1 MKNKMLKKGLAIGMS
16 AFLLA
21 SSLAPVSVQAASWKQ
36 NKTGWWWQ
44 EDNGSY
50 PVSQWKV
57 INGKWYA
64 FDERGY
70 MRSGWFLSNG
80 KWYYLG
86 TANDGSMKTGWQ
98 LINGSW
104 YYLNPVNG
112 DMAANQ
118 WIGIYYVN
126 GSGVWDQG
134 KTKDLIGWIQSG
146 NRWWYRHADGG
157 YTRNNWELING
168 SWYYFDNAGW
178 MLSNQWIGD
187 YYVDG
192 SGKWIPGKTK
202 ATAQWIQ
209 SGNRWWY
216 RHADGG
222 YTRNGWELING
233 SWYYFDNAGW
243 MLSNQ
248 WIGNYYVGGSGAMLT
263 DTWIGDY
270 YVDGSGK
277 WDPSKQHEHDWQPVT
292 ATVNH
297 PAETH
302 QELVKEAWDE
312 TIHHDDEYKTVVD
325 KEAWDEVIHH
335 DAETKK
341 ELVKEA
347 WDETIHH
354 DEETKTIV
362 DKEAWTETINHPA
375 ETHEE
380 LVKEAWTETV
390 HHPAETHQELVK
402 EAWVEEIPH
411 EEEGH
416 YEATVP
422 GHWDYEL
429 VPAEGYEE
437 EYETLDGGTDKRFVV
452 TKHAYTKSTWVEPKT
467 VECNEIGYEVVTP
480 MYREEHRIICGG
492 CGLDITDDYKE
503 GSTHDHLKEEAMK
516 GNDNCASSYDD
527 YRMVQYDTRN
537 VMYPATYVVDKEAWT
552 ETVQHDA
559 EYKTVVDKEAWTE
572 TVHHDAEYKTV
583 VDKEAWVETIDHPA
597 ETHEETIPAYDETVH
612 HDAEYKTVVIKEAYD
627 ETIHHDAETHEELVK
642 KAYDEVIHHK
652 AEYKTVVDKEAWV
665 ETVVTGYQCSCGAT
679 K

>member
-86 TANDGSMKTGWQ
+86 AANDGSMKTGWQ

-104 YYLNPVNG
+104 YYLNPGNG

-157 YTRNNWELING
+157 YTRNGWELING

-178 MLSNQWIGD
+178 MLANQWIGN

-202 ATAQWIQ
+202 VTAQWIQ

-270 YVDGSGK
+270 YVDASGK
-277 WDPSKQHEHDWQPVT
+277 WVPDAKKDQHTHKWV
-292 ATVNH
+292 
-297 PAETH
+297 AET
-302 QELVKEAWDE
+302 
-312 TIHHDDEYKTVVD
+312 T
-325 KEAWDEVIHH
+325 VIHH

-347 WDETIHH
+347 WDEVIHH
-354 DEETKTIV
+354 DEETKTVV

-380 LVKEAWTETV
+380 LVREAWDEEIT
-390 HHPAETHQELVK
+390 HPAETHQELVK
-402 EAWVEEIPH
+402 EAWTEEIPH

-422 GHWDYEL
+422 GHWDYKF

-437 EYETLDGGTDKRFVV
+437 EYETIYGTMDKRFVV
-452 TKHAYTKSTWVEPKT
+452 TKRAYTENTWVEPKT
-467 VECNEIGYEVVTP
+467 VECNEIGYEVETP
-480 MYREEHRIICGG
+480 MYREEARLICGG
-492 CGLDITDDYKE
+492 CGKDITDEYKE
-503 GSTHDHLKEEAMK
+503 GYPKDERHLYVEAMK
-516 GNDNCASSYDD
+516 GNDNCSSNYTD

-552 ETVQHDA
+552 ETIQHEA

-583 VDKEAWVETIDHPA
+583 VDKEAWVETINHPA

-612 HDAEYKTVVIKEAYD
+612 HDAEYKTVIIKEAYD
-627 ETIHHDAETHEELVK
+627 ETKTI
-642 KAYDEVIHHK
+642 
-652 AEYKTVVDKEAWV
+652 YK
-665 ETVVTGYQCSCGAT
+665 CSCGAT

>member
-146 NRWWYRHADGG
+146 NRWWYRHADGS
-157 YTRNNWELING
+157 YTRNDWELING

-178 MLSNQWIGD
+178 MLANQWIGN

-202 ATAQWIQ
+202 VTAQWIQ

-243 MLSNQ
+243 MLANQ

-277 WDPSKQHEHDWQPVT
+277 WVPNEKKDQHTHKWV
-292 ATVNH
+292 
-297 PAETH
+297 AETTVIH
-302 QELVKEAWDE
+302 HDAVTKQELVKEAWDE
-312 TIHHDDEYKTVVD
+312 V
-325 KEAWDEVIHH
+325 
-335 DAETKK
+335 
-341 ELVKEA
+341 
-347 WDETIHH
+347 IHH

-380 LVKEAWTETV
+380 LVKEAWDEEVT
-390 HHPAETHQELVK
+390 HPAETHQELVK
-402 EAWVEEIPH
+402 EAWTEEIPH

-416 YEATVP
+416 YEATIPAHWEYVQVP
-422 GHWDYEL
+422 K
-429 VPAEGYEE
+429 EGYTE
-437 EYETLDGGTDKRFVV
+437 EYETDEGTTETRFVV
-452 TKHAYTKSTWVEPKT
+452 TKHTCTESKWVEAKT
-467 VECNEIGYEVVTP
+467 VECGELGLEVETP
-480 MYREEHRIICGG
+480 MYSEQERYLCNG
-492 CGLDITDDYKE
+492 CGEDITE
-503 GSTHDHLKEEAMK
+503 NHSEHLEENALK
-516 GNDNCASSYDD
+516 GNYKCGSYHSA
-527 YRMVQYDTRN
+527 YIMVQYDTRN
-537 VMYPATYVVDKEAWT
+537 VVYKPTYVVDKEAYV
-552 ETVQHDA
+552 EKVNHDA

-627 ETIHHDAETHEELVK
+627 ETKTI
-642 KAYDEVIHHK
+642 
-652 AEYKTVVDKEAWV
+652 YK
-665 ETVVTGYQCSCGAT
+665 CSCGAT

>member
-86 TANDGSMKTGWQ
+86 AANDGSMKTSWQ
-98 LINGSW
+98 LVNGSW
-104 YYLNPVNG
+104 YYMNPGNG

-118 WIGIYYVN
+118 WIGNYYVG
-126 GSGVWDQG
+126 GSG
-134 KTKDLIGWIQSG
+134 
-146 NRWWYRHADGG
+146 A
-157 YTRNNWELING
+157 
-168 SWYYFDNAGW
+168 
-178 MLSNQWIGD
+178 MLTNQWIGN

-192 SGKWIPGKTK
+192 SGKWVPGKTK
-202 ATAQWIQ
+202 ATAQWIL

-263 DTWIGDY
+263 DTWIGNY

-277 WDPSKQHEHDWQPVT
+277 WVPDAKKDQHTHKWVAKT
-292 ATVNH
+292 TVITH

-302 QELVKEAWDE
+302 QELVKEAC
-312 TIHHDDEYKTVVD
+312 T
-325 KEAWDEVIHH
+325 
-335 DAETKK
+335 
-341 ELVKEA
+341 
-347 WDETIHH
+347 
-354 DEETKTIV
+354 
-362 DKEAWTETINHPA
+362 
-375 ETHEE
+375 
-380 LVKEAWTETV
+380 
-390 HHPAETHQELVK
+390 
-402 EAWVEEIPH
+402 EEIPH

-422 GHWDYEL
+422 GHWDYKF

-437 EYETLDGGTDKRFVV
+437 EYETLDGTTDKRFVV
-452 TKHAYTKSTWVEPKT
+452 TKRAYTESTWVEPKT
-467 VECNEIGYEVVTP
+467 VECSEIGYEVETP
-480 MYREEHRIICGG
+480 MYREESRIICGG
-492 CGLDITDDYKE
+492 CGKDVTDEYKE
-503 GSTHDHLKEEAMK
+503 GYPQDERHLYLEAMK
-516 GNDNCASSYDD
+516 GNDHCGSTYDD
-527 YRMVQYDTRN
+527 YRMVQYDTRS
-537 VMYPATYVVDKEAWT
+537 VMYPATYVVDKEKYV
-552 ETVQHDA
+552 EKIQHDA
-559 EYKTVVDKEAWTE
+559 EYKTVVDRDEWA
-572 TVHHDAEYKTV
+572 
-583 VDKEAWVETIDHPA
+583 ETI
-597 ETHEETIPAYDETVH
+597 TKNI
-612 HDAEYKTVVIKEAYD
+612 
-627 ETIHHDAETHEELVK
+627 
-642 KAYDEVIHHK
+642 
-652 AEYKTVVDKEAWV
+652 
-665 ETVVTGYQCSCGAT
+665 CSECGAVQ
-679 K
+679 

>member
-86 TANDGSMKTGWQ
+86 AANDGSMKTGWQ

-104 YYLNPVNG
+104 YYLNPGNG

-146 NRWWYRHADGG
+146 NRWWYRHADGS
-157 YTRNNWELING
+157 YTRNDWELING

-178 MLSNQWIGD
+178 MLANQWIGN

-202 ATAQWIQ
+202 VTAQWIQ
-209 SGNRWWY
+209 SGKRWWY

-243 MLSNQ
+243 MLANQ

-263 DTWIGDY
+263 DTWIGNY

-277 WDPSKQHEHDWQPVT
+277 WVPDAKKDQHTHKWV
-292 ATVNH
+292 
-297 PAETH
+297 AET
-302 QELVKEAWDE
+302 
-312 TIHHDDEYKTVVD
+312 T
-325 KEAWDEVIHH
+325 VIHH

-347 WDETIHH
+347 WDEVIHH

-380 LVKEAWTETV
+380 LVKEAWDEEVT
-390 HHPAETHQELVK
+390 HPAETHQELVK
-402 EAWVEEIPH
+402 EAWTEEIPH

-416 YEATVP
+416 YEATIP
-422 GHWDYEL
+422 GHWEYVT
-429 VPAEGYEE
+429 VPKEGYTE
-437 EYETLDGGTDKRFVV
+437 EYETDDGTTETRFVV
-452 TKHAYTKSTWVEPKT
+452 TKHMHTESKWVEPKT
-467 VECNEIGYEVVTP
+467 VECNEIGYEVKTP
-480 MYREEHRIICGG
+480 MYSEQERYLCNG
-492 CGLDITDDYKE
+492 CGEDITE
-503 GSTHDHLKEEAMK
+503 NHAEHLEENALK
-516 GNDNCASSYDD
+516 GNYKCGSYHSA
-527 YRMVQYDTRN
+527 YIMKQYDTRN

-552 ETVQHDA
+552 ETIQHEA

-583 VDKEAWVETIDHPA
+583 VDKEAWVETINHPA

-627 ETIHHDAETHEELVK
+627 ETKTI
-642 KAYDEVIHHK
+642 
-652 AEYKTVVDKEAWV
+652 YK
-665 ETVVTGYQCSCGAT
+665 CSCGAT

>member
-86 TANDGSMKTGWQ
+86 AAHDGSMKTGWQ
-98 LINGSW
+98 LVNGSW
-104 YYLNPVNG
+104 YYMNPGNG

-118 WIGIYYVN
+118 WIGNYYVG
-126 GSGVWDQG
+126 GSG
-134 KTKDLIGWIQSG
+134 
-146 NRWWYRHADGG
+146 A
-157 YTRNNWELING
+157 
-168 SWYYFDNAGW
+168 
-178 MLSNQWIGD
+178 MLTNQWIGN
-187 YYVDG
+187 YYVDA
-192 SGKWIPGKTK
+192 SGKWVPGKTK
-202 ATAQWIQ
+202 VTAQWIQ

-263 DTWIGDY
+263 DTWIGNY

-277 WDPSKQHEHDWQPVT
+277 WVPDAKKDQHTHKWV
-292 ATVNH
+292 
-297 PAETH
+297 AET
-302 QELVKEAWDE
+302 
-312 TIHHDDEYKTVVD
+312 T
-325 KEAWDEVIHH
+325 VIHH

-354 DEETKTIV
+354 DEETKTVV
-362 DKEAWTETINHPA
+362 DKEAWTETVNHPA

-402 EAWVEEIPH
+402 EAWTEEIPH

-416 YEATVP
+416 YEATIP
-422 GHWDYEL
+422 GHYEYTL
-429 VPAEGYEE
+429 VPKEGYTE
-437 EYETLDGGTDKRFVV
+437 EYETDDGTTETRFVV
-452 TKHAYTKSTWVEPKT
+452 TEHMHTESKWVDPVT
-467 VECNEIGYEVVTP
+467 VTCSEMGYEVETP
-480 MYREEHRIICGG
+480 MYSEQERYLCNG
-492 CGLDITDDYKE
+492 CGEDITE
-503 GSTHDHLKEEAMK
+503 NHSEHLEENALK
-516 GNDNCASSYDD
+516 GNYKCGSYHSA
-527 YRMVQYDTRN
+527 YIMVQYDTRN
-537 VMYPATYVVDKEAWT
+537 VVYQPTYVVDKEAYV
-552 ETVQHDA
+552 EKVNHDA
-559 EYKTVVDKEAWTE
+559 EYKTVVDKEAWDE
-572 TVHHDAEYKTV
+572 EVQHDAEYKTV
-583 VDKEAWVETIDHPA
+583 VDKEAWVETINHPA

-612 HDAEYKTVVIKEAYD
+612 HDAEYKTVVLKEAYD
-627 ETIHHDAETHEELVK
+627 ETKTI
-642 KAYDEVIHHK
+642 
-652 AEYKTVVDKEAWV
+652 YK
-665 ETVVTGYQCSCGAT
+665 CSCGAT

>member
-86 TANDGSMKTGWQ
+86 AANDGSMKTGWQ

-104 YYLNPVNG
+104 YYLNPGNG

-146 NRWWYRHADGG
+146 NRWWYRHADGS
-157 YTRNNWELING
+157 YTRNDWELING

-178 MLSNQWIGD
+178 MLANQWIGN

-202 ATAQWIQ
+202 VTAQWIQ
-209 SGNRWWY
+209 SGKRWWY

-243 MLSNQ
+243 MLANQ

-263 DTWIGDY
+263 DTWIGNY

-277 WDPSKQHEHDWQPVT
+277 WVPDAKKDQHTHKWV
-292 ATVNH
+292 
-297 PAETH
+297 AET
-302 QELVKEAWDE
+302 
-312 TIHHDDEYKTVVD
+312 T
-325 KEAWDEVIHH
+325 VIHH
-335 DAETKK
+335 DAVTKK

-354 DEETKTIV
+354 DEETKTVV
-362 DKEAWTETINHPA
+362 DKEAWVETINHLA

-380 LVKEAWTETV
+380 LVKKAWDEEVT
-390 HHPAETHQELVK
+390 HPAETHQELVK
-402 EAWVEEIPH
+402 EAWTEEIPH

-422 GHWDYEL
+422 GHWDYKF

-437 EYETLDGGTDKRFVV
+437 EYETIYGTMDKRFVV
-452 TKHAYTKSTWVEPKT
+452 TKRAYTESTWVEPKT
-467 VECNEIGYEVVTP
+467 VECNEVGYEVETP
-480 MYREEHRIICGG
+480 MYRQEEREICSG
-492 CGLDITDDYKE
+492 CGLDVTDDYSAGADESQSHNHVEALKGNSNC
-503 GSTHDHLKEEAMK
+503 GST
-516 GNDNCASSYDD
+516 YTD

-583 VDKEAWVETIDHPA
+583 VDKEAWVETINHPA

-627 ETIHHDAETHEELVK
+627 ETKTI
-642 KAYDEVIHHK
+642 
-652 AEYKTVVDKEAWV
+652 YK
-665 ETVVTGYQCSCGAT
+665 CSCGAT

>member
-86 TANDGSMKTGWQ
+86 AANDGSMKTGWQ

-104 YYLNPVNG
+104 YYLNPGNG

-126 GSGVWDQG
+126 GSGVWDQE

-157 YTRNNWELING
+157 YTRNGWELING

-178 MLSNQWIGD
+178 MLANQWIGN

-192 SGKWIPGKTK
+192 SGKWVPGKTK
-202 ATAQWIQ
+202 VTAQWIQ

-270 YVDGSGK
+270 YVDASGK
-277 WDPSKQHEHDWQPVT
+277 WVPDAKKDQHTHKWV
-292 ATVNH
+292 
-297 PAETH
+297 AET
-302 QELVKEAWDE
+302 
-312 TIHHDDEYKTVVD
+312 T
-325 KEAWDEVIHH
+325 VIHH
-335 DAETKK
+335 DAVTKK

-347 WDETIHH
+347 WDEVIHH

-375 ETHEE
+375 ETHKE
-380 LVKEAWTETV
+380 LVREAWDEEVT
-390 HHPAETHQELVK
+390 HPAETHQELVK
-402 EAWVEEIPH
+402 EAWTEEIPH

-422 GHWDYEL
+422 GHWEYKL
-429 VPAEGYEE
+429 IPAEGYTE
-437 EYETLDGGTDKRFVV
+437 EYETIDGGTATRFVV
-452 TKHAYTKSTWVEPKT
+452 TEHMHTDSKWVDSVT
-467 VECNEIGYEVVTP
+467 QECNDYGLEIQTP
-480 MYREEHRIICGG
+480 MYHEVAREVCNG
-492 CGLDITDDYKE
+492 CGKDITNDR
-503 GSTHDHLKEEAMK
+503 SHLKEEVLK
-516 GNDNCASSYDD
+516 GNTKCGASHTIYV
-527 YRMVQYDTRN
+527 MEQYDTRN
-537 VMYPATYVVDKEAWT
+537 VIYPATYVVDKEAWT
-552 ETVQHDA
+552 ETVQHEA

-583 VDKEAWVETIDHPA
+583 VDKEAWVETINHPA
-597 ETHEETIPAYDETVH
+597 ETHEEAIPAYDETVH

-627 ETIHHDAETHEELVK
+627 ETKTI
-642 KAYDEVIHHK
+642 
-652 AEYKTVVDKEAWV
+652 YK
-665 ETVVTGYQCSCGAT
+665 CSCGAT

>member
-86 TANDGSMKTGWQ
+86 AANDGSMKTGWQ

-104 YYLNPVNG
+104 YYLNPGNG

-157 YTRNNWELING
+157 YTRNGWELING

-178 MLSNQWIGD
+178 MLANQWIGN

-202 ATAQWIQ
+202 VTAQWIQ

-243 MLSNQ
+243 MLANQ

-263 DTWIGDY
+263 DTWIGNY

-277 WDPSKQHEHDWQPVT
+277 WVPDAKKDQHTHKWV
-292 ATVNH
+292 
-297 PAETH
+297 AET
-302 QELVKEAWDE
+302 
-312 TIHHDDEYKTVVD
+312 T
-325 KEAWDEVIHH
+325 VIHH

-354 DEETKTIV
+354 DEETKTVV

-380 LVKEAWTETV
+380 LVKEAWDEEVT
-390 HHPAETHQELVK
+390 HPAETHQELVK
-402 EAWVEEIPH
+402 EAWTEEIPH

-437 EYETLDGGTDKRFVV
+437 EYETIDGGTATRFVV
-452 TKHAYTKSTWVEPKT
+452 TEHMHTDSKWVEPKT

-480 MYREEHRIICGG
+480 MYHEVAREVCNG
-492 CGLDITDDYKE
+492 CGKDITDDR
-503 GSTHDHLKEEAMK
+503 SHLKEEVLK
-516 GNDNCASSYDD
+516 GNTKCGASHTIYV
-527 YRMVQYDTRN
+527 MEQYDIRN
-537 VMYPATYVVDKEAWT
+537 VMYPATYIVDKEAWT
-552 ETVQHDA
+552 ETIQHEA

-572 TVHHDAEYKTV
+572 TIHHDAEYKTV
-583 VDKEAWVETIDHPA
+583 VDKEAWVETINHPA

-627 ETIHHDAETHEELVK
+627 ETKTI
-642 KAYDEVIHHK
+642 
-652 AEYKTVVDKEAWV
+652 YK
-665 ETVVTGYQCSCGAT
+665 CSCGAT

>member
-86 TANDGSMKTGWQ
+86 AANDGSMKTGWQ

-104 YYLNPVNG
+104 YYLNPGNG

-157 YTRNNWELING
+157 YTRNGWELING

-178 MLSNQWIGD
+178 MLANQWIGN

-202 ATAQWIQ
+202 VTAQWIQ

-222 YTRNGWELING
+222 YTRNGWELINE

-243 MLSNQ
+243 MLANQ

-263 DTWIGDY
+263 DTWIGNY
-270 YVDGSGK
+270 YVDASGK
-277 WDPSKQHEHDWQPVT
+277 WVPDAKKDQHTHKWV
-292 ATVNH
+292 
-297 PAETH
+297 AET
-302 QELVKEAWDE
+302 
-312 TIHHDDEYKTVVD
+312 T
-325 KEAWDEVIHH
+325 VIHH

-354 DEETKTIV
+354 DEETKTVV

-380 LVKEAWTETV
+380 LVKDAWDEEVT
-390 HHPAETHQELVK
+390 HPAETHQELVK
-402 EAWVEEIPH
+402 EAWTEEIPH

-422 GHWDYEL
+422 GHWDYKF
-429 VPAEGYEE
+429 VPAEGYTE
-437 EYETLDGGTDKRFVV
+437 EYETIDGGTATRFVV
-452 TKHAYTKSTWVEPKT
+452 TEHMHTDSKWVEPKT

-480 MYREEHRIICGG
+480 MYHEVAREVCNG
-492 CGLDITDDYKE
+492 CGKDITDIMSKDGYN
-503 GSTHDHLKEEAMK
+503 THAEEEALN
-516 GNDNCASSYDD
+516 GNMNCGSWHTVYI
-527 YRMVQYDTRN
+527 MEQYDIRN

-552 ETVQHDA
+552 ETVQHEA

-583 VDKEAWVETIDHPA
+583 VDKEAWVETINHPA

-627 ETIHHDAETHEELVK
+627 ETKTI
-642 KAYDEVIHHK
+642 
-652 AEYKTVVDKEAWV
+652 YK
-665 ETVVTGYQCSCGAT
+665 CSCGAT

>member
-86 TANDGSMKTGWQ
+86 AANDGSMKTGWQ

-104 YYLNPVNG
+104 YYLNPGNG

-118 WIGIYYVN
+118 WIGNYYVG
-126 GSGVWDQG
+126 GSG
-134 KTKDLIGWIQSG
+134 
-146 NRWWYRHADGG
+146 A
-157 YTRNNWELING
+157 
-168 SWYYFDNAGW
+168 
-178 MLSNQWIGD
+178 MLTNQWIGN

-192 SGKWIPGKTK
+192 SGKWVPGKTK
-202 ATAQWIQ
+202 ATAQWIL

-270 YVDGSGK
+270 YVDASGK
-277 WDPSKQHEHDWQPVT
+277 WVPDAKKDQHTHKWVAET
-292 ATVNH
+292 TVITH

-302 QELVKEAWDE
+302 QELVKEAW
-312 TIHHDDEYKTVVD
+312 T
-325 KEAWDEVIHH
+325 
-335 DAETKK
+335 
-341 ELVKEA
+341 
-347 WDETIHH
+347 
-354 DEETKTIV
+354 
-362 DKEAWTETINHPA
+362 
-375 ETHEE
+375 
-380 LVKEAWTETV
+380 
-390 HHPAETHQELVK
+390 
-402 EAWVEEIPH
+402 EEIPH

-422 GHWDYEL
+422 GHWEYKL
-429 VPAEGYEE
+429 VPATGYTE
-437 EYETLDGGTDKRFVV
+437 EYETIDGGTATRFVV
-452 TKHAYTKSTWVEPKT
+452 TEHMHTDSKWVDSVT
-467 VECNEIGYEVVTP
+467 QECNDYGLEIQTP
-480 MYREEHRIICGG
+480 MYHEVAREVCNG
-492 CGLDITDDYKE
+492 CGKDITDDR
-503 GSTHDHLKEEAMK
+503 SHLKEEVLK
-516 GNDNCASSYDD
+516 GNTKCGASHTIYV
-527 YRMVQYDTRN
+527 MEQYDTRN
-537 VMYPATYVVDKEAWT
+537 VIYPATYVVDKEKYV
-552 ETVQHDA
+552 EKIQHDA
-559 EYKTVVDKEAWTE
+559 EYKTVVDRDEWTE
-572 TVHHDAEYKTV
+572 TITKNV
-583 VDKEAWVETIDHPA
+583 
-597 ETHEETIPAYDETVH
+597 
-612 HDAEYKTVVIKEAYD
+612 
-627 ETIHHDAETHEELVK
+627 
-642 KAYDEVIHHK
+642 
-652 AEYKTVVDKEAWV
+652 
-665 ETVVTGYQCSCGAT
+665 CSECGAVQ
-679 K
+679 

>member
-86 TANDGSMKTGWQ
+86 DANDGSMKTGWQ

-146 NRWWYRHADGG
+146 NRWWYRHADGS
-157 YTRNNWELING
+157 YTRNDWELING

-178 MLSNQWIGD
+178 MLANQWIGN

-263 DTWIGDY
+263 DTWIGNY
-270 YVDGSGK
+270 YVDASGK
-277 WDPSKQHEHDWQPVT
+277 WVPDAKKDQHTHKWVAET
-292 ATVNH
+292 TVINH
-297 PAETH
+297 PAEGHMEKVLVSPEEGHTVTVVMVPEEFHMETVHHPEESHMETVHHDAVTH
-302 QELVKEAWDE
+302 TIHHEAEGEYKTVHHDAVTHTEVHFLCNTCGADMGTTQDSIRAHLDWHADRGEAAAYAEKSVTVVDKAAYDEQVWVETKAAWDETIVDKEAWDE
-312 TIHHDDEYKTVVD
+312 QVKVVD
-325 KEAWDEVIHH
+325 KEAWDEQ
-335 DAETKK
+335 
-341 ELVKEA
+341 VKV
-347 WDETIHH
+347 
-354 DEETKTIV
+354 V
-362 DKEAWTETINHPA
+362 DKEAITREVY
-375 ETHEE
+375 
-380 LVKEAWTETV
+380 VKDKDAVYEDCWYIDKDAWTETV
-390 HHPAETHQELVK
+390 
-402 EAWVEEIPH
+402 
-411 EEEGH
+411 
-416 YEATVP
+416 
-422 GHWDYEL
+422 
-429 VPAEGYEE
+429 
-437 EYETLDGGTDKRFVV
+437 
-452 TKHAYTKSTWVEPKT
+452 TK
-467 VECNEIGYEVVTP
+467 
-480 MYREEHRIICGG
+480 
-492 CGLDITDDYKE
+492 
-503 GSTHDHLKEEAMK
+503 
-516 GNDNCASSYDD
+516 
-527 YRMVQYDTRN
+527 N
-537 VMYPATYVVDKEAWT
+537 V
-552 ETVQHDA
+552 
-559 EYKTVVDKEAWTE
+559 
-572 TVHHDAEYKTV
+572 
-583 VDKEAWVETIDHPA
+583 
-597 ETHEETIPAYDETVH
+597 
-612 HDAEYKTVVIKEAYD
+612 
-627 ETIHHDAETHEELVK
+627 
-642 KAYDEVIHHK
+642 
-652 AEYKTVVDKEAWV
+652 
-665 ETVVTGYQCSCGAT
+665 CSECGAVQ
-679 K
+679 

>member
-86 TANDGSMKTGWQ
+86 AANDGSMKTGWQ

-104 YYLNPVNG
+104 YYLNPGNG

-157 YTRNNWELING
+157 YTRNAWELING

-178 MLSNQWIGD
+178 MLANQWIGN

-202 ATAQWIQ
+202 VTAQWIQ

-263 DTWIGDY
+263 DTWIGNY

-277 WDPSKQHEHDWQPVT
+277 WIPDAKKDQHTHKWV
-292 ATVNH
+292 
-297 PAETH
+297 AET
-302 QELVKEAWDE
+302 
-312 TIHHDDEYKTVVD
+312 TV
-325 KEAWDEVIHH
+325 
-335 DAETKK
+335 
-341 ELVKEA
+341 
-347 WDETIHH
+347 
-354 DEETKTIV
+354 
-362 DKEAWTETINHPA
+362 INHPA

-380 LVKEAWTETV
+380 LVKEAWDEEVT
-390 HHPAETHQELVK
+390 HPAETHQELVK
-402 EAWVEEIPH
+402 EAWTEEIPH

-422 GHWDYEL
+422 GHWEYKF
-429 VPAEGYEE
+429 VPAEGHEE
-437 EYETLDGGTDKRFVV
+437 EYETIYGTMDKRFVV
-452 TKHAYTKSTWVEPKT
+452 TKRAYTESTWVEPKT
-467 VECNEIGYEVVTP
+467 VECNEIGYEVETP
-480 MYREEHRIICGG
+480 MYREEERIICGG
-492 CGLDITDDYKE
+492 CGLDVTDDYKE
-503 GSTHDHLKEEAMK
+503 GSTHEHLKEEALK
-516 GNDNCASSYDD
+516 GNYNCGSTYSD

-552 ETVQHDA
+552 ETIQHEA

-583 VDKEAWVETIDHPA
+583 VDKEAWVET
-597 ETHEETIPAYDETVH
+597 TTT
-612 HDAEYKTVVIKEAYD
+612 YK
-627 ETIHHDAETHEELVK
+627 
-642 KAYDEVIHHK
+642 
-652 AEYKTVVDKEAWV
+652 
-665 ETVVTGYQCSCGAT
+665 CSCGAT